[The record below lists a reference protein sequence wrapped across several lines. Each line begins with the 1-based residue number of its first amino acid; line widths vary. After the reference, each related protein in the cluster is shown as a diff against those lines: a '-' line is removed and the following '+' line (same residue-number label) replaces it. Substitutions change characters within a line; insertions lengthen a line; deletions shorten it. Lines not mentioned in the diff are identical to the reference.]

1 MRSLTRRLEALEGVH
16 AEKSRPAPIGVA
28 LIPFLP
34 GESYSVALPESGER
48 KEFGSEAELFAFLDE
63 RGPWDGLLLTPG
75 LRSEADWLAAVA
87 RHRQ

>member
-1 MRSLTRRLEALEGVH
+1 MRCLIKRLEALEVVH
-16 AEKSRPAPIGVA
+16 AESTRPAPIGVA

-34 GESYSVALPESGER
+34 GESYSVALPEGGER
-48 KEFGSEAELFAFLDE
+48 QEFSTEAELFAFMDE

-87 RHRQ
+87 QA

>member
-1 MRSLTRRLEALEGVH
+1 MRSLTRRLVALEGVH

-34 GESYSVALPESGER
+34 GESYAVDLPEGGR
-48 KEFGSEAELFAFLDE
+48 KEFGSEAELFAFMDK

-75 LRSEADWLAAVA
+75 LRSEEDWLAAVGS
-87 RHRQ
+87 

>member
-1 MRSLTRRLEALEGVH
+1 MRSLTRRLVALEGVH

-34 GESYSVALPESGER
+34 GESYAVDLPEGGR
-48 KEFGSEAELFAFLDE
+48 KEFGSEAELFAFMDK

-75 LRSEADWLAAVA
+75 LRSEEDWLAAA
-87 RHRQ
+87 GS